1 MCTSLLSGVT
11 GTRSVLSMGNFSE
24 HTTLL
29 HNEEE
34 SFALEPVD
42 VSAVRGQ
49 VSRKFIKIRETI
61 TLTLWGQFHQH
72 FGSTFSCEQ
81 YEKLLLANGDW
92 QTNLEKSAPI

>member
-1 MCTSLLSGVT
+1 MFDSGTTSA
-11 GTRSVLSMGNFSE
+11 RSVLSIGNFSE

-49 VSRKFIKIRETI
+49 V
-61 TLTLWGQFHQH
+61 
-72 FGSTFSCEQ
+72 
-81 YEKLLLANGDW
+81 NG
-92 QTNLEKSAPI
+92 